1 MRATLIYGRG
11 DVRVEEVPDPVLR
24 EPTDAI
30 VRVTRA
36 CVCGSDLHR
45 YRGMD
50 PVDEGLRI
58 GHEFMGVVEETG
70 ADVGSVRRG
79 DVVLVPFLWCDNS
92 CDFCRDGLHGSCR
105 NGGRWAVGGLD
116 GGQGEAARVPQA
128 DGTLIKLPVGADD
141 PVIPS
146 VMALSDVLPTGHHAA
161 VTAGVGKG
169 ATVAVIGDGAVG
181 LCAVLAAA
189 RLGAERIV
197 LLGRHQARTD
207 LGRRFGATDVVPER
221 GAAAVAALR
230 ELTGGD
236 GVPHVLECVGNGE
249 AFETALGGVRDGG
262 TISRVGV
269 PQYTEARLDFDV
281 FMRNLTI
288 TGGVAPARRYV
299 PELLAEVLDGTITP
313 GEVFDLSVSLDDI
326 ADGFRAMSDREAL
339 KVLVQP

>member
-11 DVRVEEVPDPVLR
+11 DVRVEQVPDPVLAA
-24 EPTDAI
+24 PTDAI

-58 GHEFMGVVEETG
+58 GHEFMGVVEDIGTEVNG
-70 ADVGSVRRG
+70 VRRG
-79 DVVLVPFLWCDNS
+79 DVVLAPFLWTDNS

-105 NGGRWAVGGLD
+105 NGGRWAMNGLD

-169 ATVAVIGDGAVG
+169 SVVAVIGDGAVG
-181 LCAVLAAA
+181 LSAVLSAA

-197 LLGRHQARTD
+197 LLGRHSARTD

-221 GAAAVAALR
+221 GEEAVAAVR

-236 GVPHVLECVGNGE
+236 GAPHVLECVGNAA
-249 AFETALGGVRDGG
+249 AFETALGAVRDGG

-269 PQYTEARLDFDV
+269 PQYAEARLDFDV
-281 FMRNLTI
+281 FMRNITI
-288 TGGVAPARRYV
+288 TGGVAPARRYI
-299 PELLAEVLDGTITP
+299 PELLAEVLDGTISP
-313 GEVFDLSVSLDDI
+313 GEMFDLTVGLDDI
-326 ADGFRAMSDREAL
+326 PAGFRAMNDREAL
-339 KVLVQP
+339 KVLVRP

>member
-11 DVRVEEVPDPVLR
+11 DVRVEDVPDPAIV
-24 EPTDAI
+24 EPTDAV

-50 PVDEGLRI
+50 PVEEGLRI
-58 GHEFMGVVEETG
+58 GHEFMGVVEDTG
-70 ADVGSVRRG
+70 ADVRGVKRG
-79 DVVLVPFLWCDNS
+79 DVVLVPFLWADNT
-92 CDFCRDGLHGSCR
+92 CEFCRDGLHGSCR

-141 PVIPS
+141 ALVPS
-146 VMALSDVLPTGHHAA
+146 IMSLSDVLPTGHHAA
-161 VTAGVGKG
+161 FTAGVGKG
-169 ATVAVIGDGAVG
+169 STVAVIGDGAVG
-181 LCAVLAAA
+181 LCAVLSAA

-197 LLGRHQARTD
+197 LLGRHRARTD
-207 LGRRFGATDVVPER
+207 LGRRFGATDVVPAR
-221 GAAAVAALR
+221 GAEAVAAVR

-236 GVPHVLECVGNGE
+236 GAPHVLECVGNSE

-269 PQYTEARLDFDV
+269 PQYAQARLDFDV
-281 FMRNLTI
+281 FMRNITI
-288 TGGVAPARRYV
+288 TGGVAPARQYI
-299 PELLAEVLDGTITP
+299 PELLSEVLDGTITP
-313 GEVFDLSVSLDDI
+313 GDVFDLTVPLDDI
-326 ADGFRAMSDREAL
+326 SEGFRAMNDRTAL
-339 KVLVQP
+339 KVLVRP